1 MKIKFY
7 ENNDET
13 LQVDT
18 TMPVITICARI
29 INKLFVDGYT
39 IEEIA
44 EIVDCPVQDII
55 AIYGDNP
62 ADFE

>member
-1 MKIKFY
+1 
-7 ENNDET
+7 
-13 LQVDT
+13 
-18 TMPVITICARI
+18 MPVITICARI

-39 IEEIA
+39 MEEIA